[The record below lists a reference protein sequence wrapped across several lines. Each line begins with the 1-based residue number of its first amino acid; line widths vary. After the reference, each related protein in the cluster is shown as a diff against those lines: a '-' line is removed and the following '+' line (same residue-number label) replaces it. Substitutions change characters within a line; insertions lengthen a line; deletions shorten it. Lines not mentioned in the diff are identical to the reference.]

1 MEAVSLRQWEALVP
15 PPPSLMQIISQQ
27 IWQRSIFYNHFSLEI
42 KPWFWCGGVLL
53 SMRPANS
60 IKIIKCQMTRGV
72 SSTLA
77 FSWKDSVMWK
87 IWFSSDIEWKREEK
101 QTWTFWS
108 RVVGQHVSKAQ
119 QLFFLRV
126 QIHNTPFFSVNIC
139 NQADGLS
146 LVKEEWWIKLFLRQ
160 LIQH

>member
-1 MEAVSLRQWEALVP
+1 
-15 PPPSLMQIISQQ
+15 MQIISQQ
-27 IWQRSIFYNHFSLEI
+27 IWQRSIFYNHFFLEI
-42 KPWFWCGGVLL
+42 KPWFRCGGVLL

-77 FSWKDSVMWK
+77 FCWKDSVRWK
-87 IWFSSDIEWKREEK
+87 IWFSRDIEWKREEK

-108 RVVGQHVSKAQ
+108 RVAAQHVSKAQ

-126 QIHNTPFFSVNIC
+126 QIHKIPFFSVNIC
-139 NQADGLS
+139 NQADVLP

-160 LIQH
+160 LIHH

>member
-1 MEAVSLRQWEALVP
+1 
-15 PPPSLMQIISQQ
+15 MQIISQQ
-27 IWQRSIFYNHFSLEI
+27 IWQRSIFYNHFFLEI
-42 KPWFWCGGVLL
+42 KPWFRCGGVLHL
-53 SMRPANS
+53 MRPANS

-77 FSWKDSVMWK
+77 FSWKDSVRWK
-87 IWFSSDIEWKREEK
+87 IWFSRDIEWKREEK

-108 RVVGQHVSKAQ
+108 RVAAQHVSKAQ
-119 QLFFLRV
+119 TIIFPQGTDPRNS
-126 QIHNTPFFSVNIC
+126 IFSVNIW
-139 NQADGLS
+139 NQADDLP